1 MRTSTKRMATCSMMA
16 ALCVVLMVL
25 GAILELGMYACPL
38 FAGLCFIPIG
48 QKYGRKYHIT
58 LYVASSI
65 LCFLMVPNMEEN
77 LMFVGLFGWY
87 PIVRPVL
94 QKLPKVIRWI
104 CKLVIFNVVVIAI
117 EWLVMM
123 ILVPEVMGD
132 ALLWVLL
139 ILDNITFL
147 AYDFMIPKMEV
158 LMGRITKL
166 L

>member
-16 ALCVVLMVL
+16 ALSVVLMVL

-65 LCFLMVPNMEEN
+65 LCFLLVPNMEEN

-87 PIVRPVL
+87 PIVRPSL
-94 QKLPKVIRWI
+94 QKLPKLLTWI
-104 CKLVIFNVVVIAI
+104 AKLLIFNVVVIAI
-117 EWLVMM
+117 EWLVMT

-139 ILDNITFL
+139 ILGNITFL

-158 LMGRITKL
+158 LMGKITKL

>member
-1 MRTSTKRMATCSMMA
+1 MMA

-77 LMFVGLFGWY
+77 LMFAGLFGWY

-117 EWLVMM
+117 EWLVMT
-123 ILVPEVMGD
+123 ILVPEAIGGT
-132 ALLWVLL
+132 LLWVLL
-139 ILDNITFL
+139 ILGNITFL
-147 AYDFMIPKMEV
+147 AYDFMIPKMEI
-158 LMGRITKL
+158 LMGRIVKL

>member
-117 EWLVMM
+117 EWLVMT
-123 ILVPEVMGD
+123 ILVPEAIGGT
-132 ALLWVLL
+132 LLWVLL
-139 ILDNITFL
+139 ILGNITFL

>member
-1 MRTSTKRMATCSMMA
+1 MRTSTRRMAMCAMMA
-16 ALCVVLMVL
+16 ALSVVLMVL
-25 GAILELGMYACPL
+25 GAVLELGMYACPL

-77 LMFVGLFGWY
+77 LMLAGLFGWY
-87 PIVRPVL
+87 PILRPSL
-94 QKLPKVIRWI
+94 QKLPKVLCWI
-104 CKLVIFNVVVIAI
+104 CKLAIFNVVVIAI
-117 EWLVMM
+117 EWLVMTV
-123 ILVPEVMGD
+123 LAPEVLGNTI
-132 ALLWVLL
+132 AWILLLL
-139 ILDNITFL
+139 GNLTFL
-147 AYDFMIPKMEV
+147 AYDFLIPKMEL

>member
-1 MRTSTKRMATCSMMA
+1 MRTSAKRMATCSMMA

-77 LMFVGLFGWY
+77 LMFAGLFGWY

-117 EWLVMM
+117 EWLVMT
-123 ILVPEVMGD
+123 ILVPEAIGGT
-132 ALLWVLL
+132 LLWVLL
-139 ILDNITFL
+139 ILGNITFL

-158 LMGRITKL
+158 LMGRIVKL
-166 L
+166 F

>member
-1 MRTSTKRMATCSMMA
+1 MMA

-25 GAILELGMYACPL
+25 GAVLELGMYACPL

-58 LYVASSI
+58 LYVAASI

-77 LMFVGLFGWY
+77 LMFAGLFGWY
-87 PIVRPVL
+87 PIVRPML

-104 CKLVIFNVVVIAI
+104 CKLAIFNIVVIAI
-117 EWLVMM
+117 EWLVMT
-123 ILVPEVMGD
+123 ILVPEAIGGV
-132 ALLWVLL
+132 LLWVLL
-139 ILDNITFL
+139 ILGNITFL
-147 AYDFMIPKMEV
+147 AYDFMIPRVEV
-158 LMGRITKL
+158 LMGRITDL

>member
-1 MRTSTKRMATCSMMA
+1 MRTSAKRMATCSMMA
-16 ALCVVLMVL
+16 ALSVVLMVL

-117 EWLVMM
+117 EWLVMT
-123 ILVPEVMGD
+123 ILVPEAIGGT
-132 ALLWVLL
+132 LLWVLL
-139 ILDNITFL
+139 ILGNITFL
-147 AYDFMIPKMEV
+147 AYDFMIPKMEI
-158 LMGRITKL
+158 LMGRIVKL

>member
-1 MRTSTKRMATCSMMA
+1 MRTSAKRMATCSMMA

-77 LMFVGLFGWY
+77 LMFAGLFGWY

-104 CKLVIFNVVVIAI
+104 CKLAIFNVVVIAI
-117 EWLVMM
+117 EWLVMT
-123 ILVPEVMGD
+123 ILVPEAIGGT
-132 ALLWVLL
+132 LLWVLL
-139 ILDNITFL
+139 ILGNITFL

>member
-16 ALCVVLMVL
+16 ALSVVLMVL

-48 QKYGRKYHIT
+48 QKYERKYHIT

-104 CKLVIFNVVVIAI
+104 SKLAIFNVVVIAI
-117 EWLVMM
+117 EWLVMT
-123 ILVPEVMGD
+123 ILVPEAIGGT
-132 ALLWVLL
+132 LLWVLL
-139 ILDNITFL
+139 ILGNITFL

>member
-16 ALCVVLMVL
+16 ALSVVLMVL

-77 LMFVGLFGWY
+77 LMFAGLFGWY

-117 EWLVMM
+117 EWLVMT
-123 ILVPEVMGD
+123 ILVPEAIGGT
-132 ALLWVLL
+132 LLWVLL
-139 ILDNITFL
+139 ILGNITFL

>member
-117 EWLVMM
+117 EWLVMT
-123 ILVPEVMGD
+123 ILVPEAIEGT
-132 ALLWVLL
+132 LLWVLL
-139 ILDNITFL
+139 ILGNITFL